1 MKFLK
6 NLCKYQR
13 VVNIPRAVINYVTYA
28 MTKVLKNC
36 VPVLSQKRIAF
47 WLNLDSLGAA
57 R

>member
-1 MKFLK
+1 MKFFK
-6 NLCKYQR
+6 NVCKYQR